1 MQSARVCGT
10 IPGRYSTYTRCGFPV
25 ILPHTSD
32 PVLLQ
37 RMASDPNGGLFN
49 SPAQYVSCASAS
61 NCQTFSSQPQGK
73 FVYSPN
79 LQTLEQ
85 AFQAIASQV
94 LRLAK

>member
-1 MQSARVCGT
+1 MQTARVGGT
-10 IPGRYSTYTRCGFPV
+10 IPGRNSTGSRCGFPL
-25 ILPHTSD
+25 ILPQTSD
-32 PVLLQ
+32 PVLPR
-37 RMASDPNGGLFN
+37 RMATDPSGCFVI
-49 SPAQYVSCASAS
+49 SPAQYVSGAAAS

-79 LQTLEQ
+79 LQTLDQ